1 MVTPIVQG
9 ESHLCVHEAKWFAV
23 YTRFKREKYVC
34 EQLKNKGIECYIPL
48 DRRMRI
54 YGRKKTTVE
63 LPLINCYVFVKI
75 TKKEYVSVLDTVGVV
90 SFLKFANRIISIPEN
105 EINTLRKVVGEFQ
118 EIDVL
123 SEHEFENGDI
133 VEIISGSLAG
143 TKGVLAEKEN
153 KHSFIVNFE
162 NIGIQLSVK
171 VDPRILSKNISS
183 RSHTDQHINKA
194 S

>member
-34 EQLKNKGIECYIPL
+34 EQLRNKGIECYIPL
-48 DRRMRI
+48 DKRIRI

-63 LPLINCYVFVKI
+63 IPLINCYVFVKI
-75 TKKEYVSVLDTVGVV
+75 TKSEYVSVLDTVGVV
-90 SFLKFANRIISIPEN
+90 SFLKFANRIISIPEK
-105 EINTLRKVVGEFQ
+105 EIITLRKVVGEFQ

-123 SEHEFENGDI
+123 SENEFKNGDT

-143 TKGVLAEKEN
+143 TKGILAKIEN
-153 KHSFIVNFE
+153 KHSFIVNFD

-171 VDPRILSKNISS
+171 VDPRILSKHFTAT
-183 RSHTDQHINKA
+183 SHTDNQINKA

>member
-34 EQLKNKGIECYIPL
+34 EQLRNKGIECYIPL
-48 DRRMRI
+48 DKRIRI

-75 TKKEYVSVLDTVGVV
+75 TKSEYISVLDTVGVV
-90 SFLKFANRIISIPEN
+90 SFLKFANRIISIPEM
-105 EINTLRKVVGEFQ
+105 EIITLRKVVGEFQ

-123 SEHEFENGDI
+123 SQSEFENGDT

-143 TKGVLAEKEN
+143 TKGILAEKEN
-153 KHSFIVNFE
+153 KHSFIVSFE

-171 VDPRILSKNISS
+171 VDPRILSKHFSTRPHS
-183 RSHTDQHINKA
+183 DSQINKA

>member
-1 MVTPIVQG
+1 MVTPIEQG
-9 ESHLCVHEAKWFAV
+9 ESHLSMHEAKWFAV

-48 DRRMRI
+48 DKRIRI

-90 SFLKFANRIISIPEN
+90 SFLKFENRIISIPEN
-105 EINTLRKVVGEFQ
+105 EIIILRKVVGEFH

-123 SEHEFENGDI
+123 SEHDFENGDI

-143 TKGVLAEKEN
+143 TKGILAEKEN
-153 KHSFIVNFE
+153 KHSFIVNLE

-171 VDPRILSKNISS
+171 VDPRILSKNIST
-183 RSHTDQHINKA
+183 RSHTDHHINKA